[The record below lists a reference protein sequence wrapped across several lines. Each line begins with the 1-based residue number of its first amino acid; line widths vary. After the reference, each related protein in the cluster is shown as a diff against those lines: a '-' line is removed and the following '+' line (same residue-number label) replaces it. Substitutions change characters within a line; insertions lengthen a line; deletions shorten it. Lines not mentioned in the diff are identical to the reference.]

1 MPFKLPLT
9 ALAVRISL
17 SPATIGAMI
26 GATIGGATISPPAV
40 AQPASNANFDRA
52 VLAQLDAPTRAEVQK
67 RAVKGNTVTG
77 VIGTMLL
84 NNYYAAG
91 ARKPGEALTV
101 VAVDFARGAVV
112 FRRSASVFEVQRFN
126 PQNLHVQ
133 R

>member
-1 MPFKLPLT
+1 MPFNFAKYAVIMPMALSLAGLP
-9 ALAVRISL
+9 
-17 SPATIGAMI
+17 SPTMAQ
-26 GATIGGATISPPAV
+26 PPARS
-40 AQPASNANFDRA
+40 AFDRA
-52 VLAQLDAPTRAEVQK
+52 VLAQLDAPTRAAVEQ

-77 VIGTMLL
+77 VVGTMLL

-112 FRRSASVFEVQRFN
+112 FRRSANVFEMQRFN
-126 PQNLHVQ
+126 PQNLHIQ

>member
-1 MPFKLPLT
+1 MPNNVLKIAV
-9 ALAVRISL
+9 ALQLALGMAVV
-17 SPATIGAMI
+17 A
-26 GATIGGATISPPAV
+26 SPPV
-40 AQPASNANFDRA
+40 AAQTTSNASFDRA

-91 ARKPGEALTV
+91 PRKPGEALTV
-101 VAVDFARGAVV
+101 VAVDFARGSVV
-112 FRRSASVFEVQRFN
+112 LRRSANVFEVVRFN
-126 PQNLHVQ
+126 PQNLRVQ